1 MDLNE
6 GYHYH
11 SVIFEEN
18 IKEEDKETVFKR
30 YIGQQINQEPDISS
44 EDIEMD
50 RIFNRAKE
58 VIGM

>member
-6 GYHYH
+6 GHHYH

-30 YIGQQINQEPDISS
+30 YIGQ
-44 EDIEMD
+44 
-50 RIFNRAKE
+50 
-58 VIGM
+58 